1 MNVRGNIEKLYA
13 TRKLVTYLNHNLKE
27 YQYILYREET
37 EMSINGKF
45 ALLQHE
51 ALFNRLA
58 EYVYRFEKE
67 VCAGQVQD

>member
-13 TRKLVTYLNHNLKE
+13 TRKLVTYLNHNLEE

-51 ALFNRLA
+51 ALFNRLT
-58 EYVYRFEKE
+58 EYVDRFKKE